1 LEQFVKAKMIEHAP
15 SPLYTNWG
23 NMVATV
29 VSFPK
34 RMKELQPTSSIV
46 NRTLSSLI
54 VLTKLTS
61 TTFIRWL
68 IKRAPHYSGS
78 GVSIAEV
85 TGQIWRLC
93 LSWHDDAMDEVYS
106 LFWSSSVPLLL

>member
-68 IKRAPHYSGS
+68 IKRD
-78 GVSIAEV
+78 
-85 TGQIWRLC
+85 L
-93 LSWHDDAMDEVYS
+93 
-106 LFWSSSVPLLL
+106 PLLGQWCVNRWSHWPNLKIMLILTWRRYGWSIFAFLEFICTTSP